1 MAEKHS
7 GYDRRCRSPGVVIA
21 TLVAVGVVAGVARAW
36 AEGLVVPGADQSV
49 SPARKAGGG
58 FEFRRKLSSVDNPYC
73 DVTTYVL
80 PDLPEQASSTETAD
94 DRPVIVIDA
103 SMLKSD
109 PAYAHFLM
117 AHECCHHTLGHTR
130 LTQRRL
136 GGVGVQP
143 FYYLRPLLKNMELDA
158 DACAVHM
165 LILTHEPDAIA
176 RARTRMR
183 EFGDQQTGAYYPTG
197 IERADNIART
207 AAEESR

>member
-1 MAEKHS
+1 MVENRS
-7 GYDRRCRSPGVVIA
+7 GLGGRSGRLGVVVA

-36 AEGLVVPGADQSV
+36 ADGLVVPGADQSV
-49 SPARKAGGG
+49 SPARKTGGG

-73 DVTTYVL
+73 DIATYVL

-130 LTQRRL
+130 LTQQRF

-165 LILTHEPDAIA
+165 LMLTHEPDAVE
-176 RARTRMR
+176 RARVRMR

-197 IERADNIART
+197 IERADNIAH
-207 AAEESR
+207 AAAKE

>member
-1 MAEKHS
+1 MAENRS
-7 GYDRRCRSPGVVIA
+7 GLGGRSRSLGVVIA
-21 TLVAVGVVAGVARAW
+21 TLVAVAVVVGVARAW
-36 AEGLVVPGADQSV
+36 AEDLVVPGADQSL

-73 DVTTYVL
+73 DITTYVL

-130 LTQRRL
+130 LTQQRF

-165 LILTHEPDAIA
+165 LMLTHEPDAVE
-176 RARTRMR
+176 RARVRMR
-183 EFGDQQTGAYYPTG
+183 EFGDRQTGAYYPTG
-197 IERADNIART
+197 IERADNIAH
-207 AAEESR
+207 AAAKE